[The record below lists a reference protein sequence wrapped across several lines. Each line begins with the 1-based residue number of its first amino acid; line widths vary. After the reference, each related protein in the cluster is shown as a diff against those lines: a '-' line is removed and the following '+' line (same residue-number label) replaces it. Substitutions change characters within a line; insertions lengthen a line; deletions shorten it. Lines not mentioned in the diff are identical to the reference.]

1 MNFHQAF
8 KGDFTSKEIFL
19 LHLFQ
24 DNNVE
29 NINIF
34 LSWLHFA
41 LGYVKFKQYLFMF
54 GRGEFTDL
62 QCCQRDLK
70 ELKLLKSL
78 LWTAFLFTDF
88 RNILCKTVFFCGFMW
103 GCRISLRSKF
113 VPY

>member
-54 GRGEFTDL
+54 GGGEFTDL
-62 QCCQRDLK
+62 QCCQRD
-70 ELKLLKSL
+70 LKSL

-88 RNILCKTVFFCGFMW
+88 RDILCRTVFFVDLCGDAEF
-103 GCRISLRSKF
+103 L
-113 VPY
+113 